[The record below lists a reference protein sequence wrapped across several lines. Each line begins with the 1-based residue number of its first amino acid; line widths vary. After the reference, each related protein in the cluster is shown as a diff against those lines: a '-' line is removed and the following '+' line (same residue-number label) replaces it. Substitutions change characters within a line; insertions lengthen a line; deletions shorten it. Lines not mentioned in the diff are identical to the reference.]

1 MEAGTKTPKVNNAGA
16 PANSLIFLTPLED
29 PQAFLWI
36 GARKAG
42 SFTIDTSKTL
52 PAKVTIAFL
61 IIN

>member
-1 MEAGTKTPKVNNAGA
+1 MEAGTKTLKVNNAGA

-29 PQAFLWI
+29 PQALWI

-42 SFTIDTSKTL
+42 SFTIDTSKAL
-52 PAKVTIAFL
+52 PAKVTIVFL